1 MSAVRCG
8 CAFSLTLCGVV
19 WGTLRGEPPGAAAAG
34 GGAARAFL
42 VWLRGGPWHSAPN
55 VGVWWYLMC
64 LAFGPDRPTFAFA
77 LHLLPRLCV
86 PALATLALHSP
97 CGEEEGGEEGG
108 EEGEEEGGE
117 DGAEGNTSTTSTLKP
132 PLRPTTTLMPT
143 TTLLRPPLPLPSPP
157 PSPFLPY
164 ALCAAVLT
172 ATAQTPTLPDIAL
185 AVAFVLSQLD
195 VHVLSRTSRL
205 LPAALGALLVGGAAS
220 APLLAAWV
228 EQRQLN
234 ANFFYLATLAVGA
247 GQLLFVYDV
256 SAAVVDGSGF

>member
-1 MSAVRCG
+1 MAVVRCC
-8 CAFSLTLCGVV
+8 CAFGLTLCGVV
-19 WGTLRGEPPGAAAAG
+19 WGTLHNEPPGAAAAG
-34 GGAARAFL
+34 GGAARAIL

-64 LAFGPDRPTFAFA
+64 LAFSPDRPTFAFA
-77 LHLLPRLCV
+77 FHMLPRLCV

-97 CGEEEGGEEGG
+97 GVEEEGGEEEGGEEEGG
-108 EEGEEEGGE
+108 EEEGEEEGGE
-117 DGAEGNTSTTSTLKP
+117 DGAEGHTISHKP
-132 PLRPTTTLMPT
+132 SP
-143 TTLLRPPLPLPSPP
+143 LRPPLPLPSPQ

-195 VHVLSRTSRL
+195 AHVLSRTSRL

-220 APLLAAWV
+220 APLLAAWI

-234 ANFFYLATLAVGA
+234 ANFFYMATLAVGS
-247 GQLLFVYDV
+247 GQLLLVYDV